1 MDRNTF
7 TGLFLMLIIIVGS
20 VYLMRPSQEEIKRE
34 QLLQDSIAQAKVA
47 PTAAV
52 VNNPDTN
59 LAFVPPVDSIS
70 ATGPFGNSKNGNENI
85 ITLENELIKVNIT
98 NKGGRIKS
106 VELKGQ
112 LDYNGNPLIMFD
124 GNDNAF
130 GLQFSTAGENITTN
144 DLYFVTQSKGFEVSK
159 GDSTSATFRL
169 NYAEGKYIDYIY
181 SLKGD
186 SYQVGF

>member
-20 VYLMRPSQEEIKRE
+20 VYWMRPSEEEIKRE
-34 QLLQDSIAQAKVA
+34 QLLQDSIKYAQ
-47 PTAAV
+47 TAAPDSV
-52 VNNPDTN
+52 ANAVNLLDTASSVDS
-59 LAFVPPVDSIS
+59 LQDSIS
-70 ATGPFGNSKNGNENI
+70 ATGPFGNSKKGNENI

-124 GNDNAF
+124 GNDNTF

-169 NYAEGKYIDYIY
+169 NYADGKYIDYI
-181 SLKGD
+181 
-186 SYQVGF
+186 